1 MCSRIDFGEF
11 EEGRGV
17 NYWALD
23 RTLQRELE
31 RIYTESEFAW
41 AAPRLSSFGRTVGHT
56 IADNA
61 DYIDDNGP
69 VLEPYDKHGDVQN
82 YVRYPAEQ
90 RENEELAYEAGIV
103 ADSFRAPPGRE
114 EPMPY
119 SHNLAMQYLLSYADP
134 GFDCPVAMTTGVA
147 LVLEKFGDE
156 ELEPYYSA
164 LTSRDHADLIEGAMF
179 LTEKQGGSDVGANE
193 TRAAFDEESGY
204 WRLEGEKWFC
214 SNVDAEGTLAL
225 ARTADAPAGTDGLS
239 LFLVPHAD
247 PEGGALTK
255 RERRERAAAAGG
267 NRGLPP
273 GDLNDQY
280 YRRLKDK
287 LGTISVPTGEVEF
300 TGAKGILVGEEGNG
314 FKQMTEMLN
323 VERLSNAAAS
333 CGLMGRAL
341 LESRIYAANREA
353 FGKPIEEHPLL
364 RVDLVD
370 MTVDHEAA
378 TAFTFEAARLFSERE
393 RLERENGENRGSL
406 KGRENPESRESRR
419 GHGNSEKR
427 GTREGET
434 PEDTYRL
441 LRLLIPIAKARTAR
455 MAVDT
460 ASYAMEVHGGNGYVD
475 DFVTNRLLRDAQV
488 LPIWEGTEN
497 VLSLDVLRALER
509 EGAHEPFFEA
519 VRERLEGVTHPVL
532 EESAAVVES
541 EFRDLADAMAALA
554 DAETDD
560 AQLAAKRLAHYVFDV
575 FTAAL
580 LLEQAQAGLE
590 GGDGRTALVARQFVA
605 NELEERDAR
614 GIADGDRTPIERF
627 EAIVHYGSVEP
638 DELERATTGGE

>member
-1 MCSRIDFGEF
+1 MRSRIDFGEF

-17 NYWALD
+17 NYWTLD

-41 AAPRLSSFGRTVGHT
+41 AAPRLSSFGRAVGHT

-61 DYIDDNGP
+61 DYIDDDGP
-69 VLEPYDKHGDVQN
+69 VLESYDKHGEIQN

-90 RENEELAYEAGIV
+90 HENEKLAYEAGIV
-103 ADSFRAPPGRE
+103 ADSFRAPPDRE

-134 GFDCPVAMTTGVA
+134 GFDCPVAMTTGAA

-156 ELEPYYSA
+156 ALEPYYRA
-164 LTSRDHADLIEGAMF
+164 LTSREHDNHIEGAMF

-193 TRAAFDEESGY
+193 TRAAYDEESGY

-214 SNVDAEGTLAL
+214 SNIDAEGTLAL
-225 ARTADAPAGTDGLS
+225 ARTEGAPAGTGGLS

-247 PEGGALTK
+247 PDDGVLTK
-255 RERRERAAAAGG
+255 RERRARAAAAGG
-267 NRGLPP
+267 NRGLAP
-273 GDLNDQY
+273 DALNDQY

-364 RVDLVD
+364 RADLVD

-393 RLERENGENRGSL
+393 RLERESQDSREDQENL
-406 KGRENPESRESRR
+406 EGRENREIR
-419 GHGNSEKR
+419 G
-427 GTREGET
+427 GET

-497 VLSLDVLRALER
+497 ILSLDVLRALER
-509 EGAHEPFFEA
+509 EDAHEPFFEA

-532 EESAAVVES
+532 EDSAAAVES
-541 EFRDLADAMAALA
+541 EFHDLANATATLANA
-554 DAETDD
+554 DADD
-560 AQLAAKRLAHYVFDV
+560 AQLSAKRLAHYVFDV

-580 LLEQAQAGLE
+580 LLEQAQVGLE
-590 GGDGRTALVARQFVA
+590 GGDGRTALVARRFVA